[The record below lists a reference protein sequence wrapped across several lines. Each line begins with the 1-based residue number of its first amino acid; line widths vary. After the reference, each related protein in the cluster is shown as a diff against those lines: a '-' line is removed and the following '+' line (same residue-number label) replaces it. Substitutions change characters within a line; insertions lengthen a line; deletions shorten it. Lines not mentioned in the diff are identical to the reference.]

1 MTVGNGLASD
11 PYSHSLKQDEQQQQ
25 ESQEQRRIYIVTDGL
40 RSKQTALVYKS
51 AFNGFIRYLQGV
63 DLKIL
68 LDYRMDVIESK
79 FISYLEY
86 LRDVRKLSYSTIL
99 THYSAIFHFFDMNSI
114 GLNWRKI
121 KKFLPSED
129 SENYRGD
136 RPYSIEEVR
145 RILDRCDI
153 RERVI
158 VLLMA
163 STGMRVGAI
172 PGLRISD
179 IRKIEEFN
187 LYLVNVY
194 ANSRKGRYYV
204 FTTPEC
210 AGAIDDYL
218 AYRKRLG
225 EEIKDSSPLIRNHIS
240 VDNPFTAKT
249 PRSIGIRAIQLIIED
264 LKKEAGVALQR
275 GQVMRTHGFR
285 KAFVNQLDS
294 TMVYQGISCGPQTS
308 WARCLVCKGHDRR
321 SPNGIHEGCRPTYN

>member
-1 MTVGNGLASD
+1 
-11 PYSHSLKQDEQQQQ
+11 
-25 ESQEQRRIYIVTDGL
+25 
-40 RSKQTALVYKS
+40 
-51 AFNGFIRYLQGV
+51 
-63 DLKIL
+63 
-68 LDYRMDVIESK
+68 
-79 FISYLEY
+79 
-86 LRDVRKLSYSTIL
+86 
-99 THYSAIFHFFDMNSI
+99 
-114 GLNWRKI
+114 
-121 KKFLPSED
+121 
-129 SENYRGD
+129 
-136 RPYSIEEVR
+136 
-145 RILDRCDI
+145 
-153 RERVI
+153 
-158 VLLMA
+158 MA

-194 ANSRKGRYYV
+194 ANSRKCRYYV